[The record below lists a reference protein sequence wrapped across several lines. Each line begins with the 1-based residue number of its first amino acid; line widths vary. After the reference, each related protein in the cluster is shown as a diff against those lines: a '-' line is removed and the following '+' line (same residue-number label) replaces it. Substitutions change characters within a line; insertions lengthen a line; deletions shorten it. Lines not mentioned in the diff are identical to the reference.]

1 MLNLEIFK
9 KEIRQ
14 NYKSV
19 RPKVIRIC
27 YNIHIR
33 GDFMHSNDDKREWI
47 DLAPVSY
54 THLNHLLS
62 SLIMTYV
69 LCVFKKNLYSTIR
82 GDNMAISMAILSG
95 IVVSVDVYKR
105 QSLASV

>member
-47 DLAPVSY
+47 DPAQGLSDSQVQERMMQAVSI
-54 THLNHLLS
+54 HRMSALPKA
-62 SLIMTYV
+62 MR
-69 LCVFKKNLYSTIR
+69 KYSGT
-82 GDNMAISMAILSG
+82 MF
-95 IVVSVDVYKR
+95 
-105 QSLASV
+105 